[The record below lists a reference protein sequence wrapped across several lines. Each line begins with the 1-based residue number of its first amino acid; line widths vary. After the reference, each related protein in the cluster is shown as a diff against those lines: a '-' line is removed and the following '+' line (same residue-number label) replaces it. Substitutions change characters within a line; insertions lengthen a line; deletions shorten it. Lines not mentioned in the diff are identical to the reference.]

1 MLTTTVFAISS
12 LAYRSSKDT
21 IERAVSAI
29 DGVIETDVSLFSRTM
44 QVTYDD
50 EKTDIRTIIQTV
62 SACGYTAFVQSEETE
77 VIDLPTHHIFERIEM
92 TRIFLFFVILL
103 SAFLHFTDWIGFL
116 CATIILF
123 LSKDMLLRGI
133 SLHHTK
139 RTNDDTMSAIT
150 IILSWLS
157 GILALLLKEHAAPFF
172 LAASG
177 TSILHE
183 LLTKRIKEH
192 DRKNARIIEKKEKLP
207 TYARV
212 YTDHHEDMVHL
223 SSLKKD
229 ELIVLRPGNV
239 VPADGIVIKGFA
251 RIDESRLSGKKTPV
265 EKREN
270 AHLYANSIVLEGA
283 LTMRV
288 EQTGATTAMMRLRL
302 MAEDTA
308 RSHRYA
314 TPLNGFGTMLFPY
327 MCLAALITFVG
338 WYFAEGEPMMAIAAA
353 LSVCASQ
360 CTTAFSLASS
370 EPVIHT
376 AMDSAD
382 HHILFK
388 DIRALSSLSMLD
400 AVIIEECGT
409 ITSGNLMVTDFIPSD
424 GVPSSHLEYIIY
436 ALLSKSRQPF
446 SKAVIRYLRT
456 KKVSDVDKGDFISLN
471 RRGRSIYNSVGRCT
485 YGTPE
490 HLAKDGITL
499 AAWHETITNLRKDG
513 KQVML
518 FAENGRIIGA
528 VATRKPVLEGAVHT
542 LKALREK
549 EITTIVITRGEENEA
564 AWLKEQLPADE
575 VLCNPDDTAL
585 RNKMTAMK
593 QEGLFVAYISNT
605 HPEHF
610 EDVADICIA
619 SDCGTDIARDGCG
632 ILLTRDSLEDFYQ
645 AIENST
651 TMGKTIRKGQSIVVI
666 YHVLMVVLMGI
677 VIPALFHFT
686 FPIFLSAAFPLLI
699 SSIIL
704 FLSTKKSA

>member
-21 IERAVSAI
+21 IEKAVSAL

-50 EKTDIRTIIQTV
+50 EITSVRRIIEAV
-62 SACGYTAFVQSEETE
+62 DNCGYTAFVQSEETE
-77 VIDLPTHHIFERIEM
+77 VIDLPMRTKPAKKDIIRTI
-92 TRIFLFFVILL
+92 LFFVILL
-103 SAFLHFTDWIGFL
+103 CAILHVTQWIGFL
-116 CATIILF
+116 CTTIILI
-123 LSKDMLLRGI
+123 LSKDTLSKGF
-133 SLHHTK
+133 SFHNKK
-139 RTNDDTMSAIT
+139 RTNDDTMSTIT
-150 IILSWLS
+150 ILLSYLASIVTILMQKP
-157 GILALLLKEHAAPFF
+157 AVPFL

-177 TSILHE
+177 TAILHE
-183 LLTKRIKEH
+183 ILIKKLKDH
-192 DRKNARIIEKKEKLP
+192 DRKNAGIMEKKEKLP

-212 YTDHHEDMVHL
+212 YTDHHEDMVHS
-223 SSLKKD
+223 SSLKGN

-239 VPADGIVIKGFA
+239 VPADGVVVKGFA

-270 AHLYANSIVLEGA
+270 AHLYANSVVLEGA

-308 RSHRYA
+308 RSHRSA
-314 TPLNGFGTMLFPY
+314 TPLSGFGRALFPY
-327 MCLAALITFVG
+327 MCLAALITFIG
-338 WYFAEGEPMMAIAAA
+338 WYFAEGQWMMALAAA
-353 LSVCASQ
+353 LSVCATQ

-388 DIRALSSLSMLD
+388 DIRSLSSLSMMD
-400 AVIIEECGT
+400 AVIIEENGT
-409 ITSGNLMVTDFIPSD
+409 ITSHDLMVTDFIPAD
-424 GVPSSHLEYIIY
+424 DVPASHLEYIIY

-456 KKVSDVDKGDFISLN
+456 KKVSDVQDKGDFISLN

-490 HLAKDGITL
+490 HLAKDGIGI
-499 AAWHETITNLRKDG
+499 AAWHETIQHLQEEG

-518 FAENGRIIGA
+518 FVEDGRIIGA
-528 VATRKPVLEGAVHT
+528 VATRRPILEGTMHT
-542 LKALREK
+542 LKALQAK
-549 EITTIVITRGEENEA
+549 EITTIVIARGEENEA
-564 AWLKEQLPADE
+564 AWLKKQIPVDE
-575 VLCNPDDTAL
+575 LLYNPDEAAL
-585 RNKMTAMK
+585 RNKMRTLK
-593 QEGLFVAYISNT
+593 QEGLCIAYISNT

-619 SDCGTDIARDGCG
+619 SDCGTDIARSGCG

-645 AIENST
+645 AIQNSES
-651 TMGKTIRKGQSIVVI
+651 MGKTIRKGQSAVVF
-666 YHVLMVVLMGI
+666 YHVIMVILMGI
-677 VIPALFHFT
+677 AIPALFHFT

-699 SSIIL
+699 SLIIL
-704 FLSTKKSA
+704 HKTTKD

>member
-21 IERAVSAI
+21 IERAVSAL

-50 EKTDIRTIIQTV
+50 AKTNIRTIIQAV
-62 SACGYTAFVQSEETE
+62 DSCGYTAFVQSEETE
-77 VIDLPTHHIFERIEM
+77 IINLPAHSIPARTDIIRTI
-92 TRIFLFFVILL
+92 LFFVILFCAL
-103 SAFLHFTDWIGFL
+103 LNLPDWIGLL
-116 CATIILF
+116 CATVILI
-123 LSKDMLLRGI
+123 LSKETVLRGFSSRNNKSTI
-133 SLHHTK
+133 
-139 RTNDDTMSAIT
+139 DDTMSSIT
-150 IILSWLS
+150 IMLSYLT
-157 GILALLLKEHAAPFF
+157 GIAAVLMEETAPPFL

-177 TSILHE
+177 TAILHE
-183 LLTKRIKEH
+183 ILINTLKAH
-192 DRKNARIIEKKEKLP
+192 DRKNAGIIEEREKLP

-223 SSLKKD
+223 SSLKEN
-229 ELIVLRPGNV
+229 ELVVLRPGNV
-239 VPADGIVIKGFA
+239 VPADGIVVKGFA
-251 RIDESRLSGKKTPV
+251 RIDESRLSGKKEPV

-270 AHLYANSIVLEGA
+270 AHLYANSVVLEGS
-283 LTMRV
+283 LTMRI

-308 RSHRYA
+308 RSHRLA
-314 TPLNGFGTMLFPY
+314 TPLASFGTLLFPY
-327 MCLAALITFVG
+327 MCLAALITFIG

-376 AMDSAD
+376 AMDSAE

-388 DIRALSSLSMLD
+388 DIRSLSSLSMMD
-400 AVIIEECGT
+400 AVIIEENGA
-409 ITSGNLMVTDFIPSD
+409 ITSGNLMVTDFIPAD

-471 RRGRSIYNSVGRCT
+471 RRGRSIYNSVGRCI

-490 HLAKDGITL
+490 HLAKDGIAL
-499 AAWHETITNLRKDG
+499 AAWYETITNLRKDG

-518 FAENGRIIGA
+518 FVEDGRIIGA

-542 LKALREK
+542 LKALRDK
-549 EITTIVITRGEENEA
+549 EISATVITRGEENEA
-564 AWLKEQLPADE
+564 AWLKDQLPADE
-575 VLCNPDDTAL
+575 VLYNPDDAAL
-585 RNKMTAMK
+585 RNKMAAMK

-666 YHVLMVVLMGI
+666 YHVLMVVMMGI
-677 VIPALFHFT
+677 AIPALFHFT
-686 FPIFLSAAFPLLI
+686 FPIFLSAAFPLLL
-699 SSIIL
+699 SFGIL
-704 FLSTKKSA
+704 YFSTKKA